1 MPCHAWGTARDVVKL
16 RFVTRIKVSF
26 LWASDLVYNIAGEE
40 DMQNTKRLWKQ
51 IDC

>member
-1 MPCHAWGTARDVVKL
+1 MRDFVKL
-16 RFVTRIKVSF
+16 RFVTRIRVSF
-26 LWASDLVYNIAGEE
+26 LWAADLVYNIAGE